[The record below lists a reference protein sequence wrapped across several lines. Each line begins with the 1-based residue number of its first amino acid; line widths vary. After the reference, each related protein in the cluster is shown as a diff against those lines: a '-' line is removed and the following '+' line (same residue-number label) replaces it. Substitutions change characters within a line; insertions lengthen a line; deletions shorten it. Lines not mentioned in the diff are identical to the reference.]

1 MMDFEDD
8 MTDVIAEAIATVSA
22 WDLDPEDV
30 IQAVN
35 DQARLLSLDYAP
47 IQPNTN
53 PYLELQF

>member
-1 MMDFEDD
+1 MMDFEDY

-30 IQAVN
+30 VQAVN

-47 IQPNTN
+47 IQSNTN
-53 PYLELQF
+53 HYLELRF